1 MNARIDRYQGEIA
14 DLCRRWQVTELALFG
29 SILRDDFGPHSDID
43 VLVSFAPGTRR
54 TLTDIIR
61 MQDELSG
68 VLGRPTELVERSAVE
83 ASRNYI
89 RRAEIL
95 QSAEAVYAA

>member
-1 MNARIDRYQGEIA
+1 
-14 DLCRRWQVTELALFG
+14 
-29 SILRDDFGPHSDID
+29 
-43 VLVSFAPGTRR
+43 
-54 TLTDIIR
+54 

>member
-29 SILRDDFGPHSDID
+29 SVLR
-43 VLVSFAPGTRR
+43 
-54 TLTDIIR
+54 
-61 MQDELSG
+61 DELSG

>member
-29 SILRDDFGPHSDID
+29 SILRD
-43 VLVSFAPGTRR
+43 
-54 TLTDIIR
+54 
-61 MQDELSG
+61 ELGG

-83 ASRNYI
+83 ASRDYI

>member
-29 SILRDDFGPHSDID
+29 SILRD
-43 VLVSFAPGTRR
+43 
-54 TLTDIIR
+54 
-61 MQDELSG
+61 ELGG

>member
-29 SILRDDFGPHSDID
+29 SILRD
-43 VLVSFAPGTRR
+43 
-54 TLTDIIR
+54 
-61 MQDELSG
+61 ELGG

-95 QSAEAVYAA
+95 QSAEAVYAAS

>member
-1 MNARIDRYQGEIA
+1 MNARIGRYQGEIA

-29 SILRDDFGPHSDID
+29 SVLRD
-43 VLVSFAPGTRR
+43 
-54 TLTDIIR
+54 
-61 MQDELSG
+61 ELGG